1 MNPPGGAWNE
11 AGQSEVPSVELLEQ
25 LGYTYAP
32 PETLESERESLRD
45 VALIDRFESALKK
58 LNPWISDVN
67 LHKAVR
73 AVTSV
78 QAASLIEANEA
89 LYTAL
94 TYGIALEQDLGDG
107 RKSQQVRFFDF
118 EAPTRNDFLVT
129 RQYKVKGAKKHIIP
143 DVVCFVNGIPLVVI
157 ECKSSGLGDGW
168 KAEAIDQLDRYQEG
182 SEKYKELGAPRL
194 FQGVQLT
201 IATCGQDAVYATV
214 GTPARFYLRWK
225 QPYPMTPSEVGQ
237 LVGKDEPSPQDV
249 TIAGL
254 LSPENLLDI
263 LRNFVVF
270 ERDVSTGRVI
280 KKVPR
285 YQQFGAVNKALDRA
299 APGTTKGKT
308 AEERGGVVW
317 HTQGS
322 GKSLT
327 MLWLAIKLRRD
338 TAHENPT
345 LVLVTDRQE
354 LDRQITGVFQNCGFP
369 NPVRAESVK
378 DLRRLLSGPSGKT
391 VMTTVQKFQEAG
403 GISISGKRMK
413 QVPHLVLSE
422 ASNIFVMTDEAH
434 RTQYGS
440 LGANLRAALP
450 NAVFFG
456 FTGTPID
463 KKDRSTISTFGAYI
477 DQYTIEQAVADKATV
492 PIFYESRMAELH
504 IIGQTL
510 DQVFDRVFADR
521 SDEERAAIKQRYA
534 TEQAISEAPRRIE
547 AICLDLI
554 DHYTKFIQPGGFK
567 AQIVTPSRRAAVAY
581 KDMLDKLNGPQSA
594 VVMSGSNKDDATL
607 VAHHTSG
614 DERKRL
620 VARFLQ
626 KDDPLKILIVCDMLL
641 TGFDA
646 PIEQVMYL
654 DSPLKEHTLLQA
666 IARVNRTADHKDY
679 GLIVDYW
686 GVSEALQ
693 EALAIF
699 SPSDIKGA
707 LEPKTDELPRLQSR
721 HAASM
726 RFFAKVGDKSDLE
739 QCVAVLEPVDVRM
752 AFQTAFRR
760 FSQSMDMLLPD
771 PAALDYQSDLGWLGK
786 IRQAAKAR
794 YRDETLDIS
803 DCGDKVRKL
812 IEEAILADGVQIL
825 VKQVNLFGGE
835 LEEKLEALKSDEAKA
850 SEMEHAIRHEIHVRL
865 EEDPAYYQSL
875 RERLQQII
883 DDLEAERIGAA
894 EQLLLFKELVDD
906 VRGHDQAAEGAGM
919 SETAFAIYGLLKG
932 VQAGRV
938 AEDAPEYGEE
948 RAREVAA
955 GIEQAVEPFIGIVDW
970 SKKTDVQREMRRQIK
985 RRLPNEVYEK
995 DEQERLAA
1003 ALIDLLRV
1011 RKGR

>member
-1 MNPPGGAWNE
+1 MTPPAGAWNE
-11 AGQSEVPSVELLEQ
+11 AGQSEDPAISLLGQ
-25 LGYTYAP
+25 LGYAYAS
-32 PETLESERESLRD
+32 PETLESERVSARD
-45 VALIDRFESALKK
+45 VVLVGRLEAGLQK
-58 LNPWISDVN
+58 LNPWISEDN
-67 LHKAVR
+67 LRKAVH

-78 QAASLIEANEA
+78 QAASLIEANEG

-94 TYGIALEQDLGDG
+94 SYGISLEQDLGEG
-107 RKSQQVRFFDF
+107 RKSQQLRFFDF
-118 EAPTRNDFLVT
+118 DSPTENDFLVT
-129 RQYKVKGAKKHIIP
+129 RQYRVRGAKKHIIP

-157 ECKSSGLGDGW
+157 ECKSPGLGDGW
-168 KAEAIDQLDRYQEG
+168 KHEAIDQLDRYQEW
-182 SEKYKELGAPRL
+182 SEKYSELGAPRL
-194 FQGVQLT
+194 FHSIQLN
-201 IATCGQDAVYATV
+201 IATCGQDTVYGTV
-214 GTPARFYLRWK
+214 GTPSRFYLRWK
-225 QPYPMTPSEVGQ
+225 QPYPITAAQVGE
-237 LVGKDEPSPQDV
+237 LVGKREPSPQDV

-254 LSPENLLDI
+254 LSRENLLDI
-263 LRNFVVF
+263 VRNFIVF
-270 ERDVSTGRVI
+270 EREPSTGRTI

-285 YQQFGAVNKALDRA
+285 YQQFGAVNKALGRA
-299 APGTTKGKT
+299 SAGGSQGKT
-308 AEERGGVVW
+308 ADQRGGVVW

-338 TAHENPT
+338 PTHENPT
-345 LVLVTDRQE
+345 LVLVTDRRD
-354 LDRQITGVFQNCGFP
+354 LDRQIAGVFQNCGFP
-369 NPVRAESVK
+369 NPERAESVK
-378 DLRRLLSGPSGKT
+378 DLRRLLSGPSGRT

-403 GISISGKRMK
+403 GFTAGGKRIK
-413 QVPHLVLSE
+413 KVRHPVLSE

-463 KKDRSTISTFGAYI
+463 KKDRSTISTFGPYI

-492 PIFYESRMAELH
+492 PIYYESRMADLH

-510 DQVFDRVFADR
+510 DQVFDRVFADH
-521 SDEERAAIKQRYA
+521 SEQERAAIRRRYA
-534 TEQAISEAPRRIE
+534 NEQAIAEAPRRIE

-554 DHYTKFIQPGGFK
+554 EHYTKYIEPNGFK

-581 KDMLDKLNGPQSA
+581 KDKLDELRGPQSA
-594 VVMSGSNKDDATL
+594 VVMSASNKDDAEL
-607 VAHHTSG
+607 VAHHTSTE
-614 DERKRL
+614 ERKQL
-620 VARFLQ
+620 VSRFLKQ
-626 KDDPLKILIVCDMLL
+626 DDPLKILVVCDMLL

-666 IARVNRTADHKDY
+666 IARVNRTADRKDY

-686 GVSEALQ
+686 GVSEALE

-699 SPSDIKGA
+699 SPSDIQGA
-707 LEPKTDELPRLQSR
+707 LQPRADELPRLQTR
-721 HAASM
+721 HAAAM
-726 RFFAKVGDKSDLE
+726 RFFSKVRDKGDLE
-739 QCVAVLEPVDVRM
+739 QCVTALGPDDVR
-752 AFQTAFRR
+752 AEFQTAFRR

-771 PAALDYQSDLGWLGK
+771 PAALDYSSDLAWLGK

-812 IEEAILADGVQIL
+812 IEEAIVADGVQIL
-825 VKQVNLFGGE
+825 VKEVNLFGGE
-835 LEEKLEALKSDEAKA
+835 LEEKLGALKSDEAKA
-850 SEMEHAIRHEIHVRL
+850 SEMEHAIRHEIHVKL
-865 EEDPAYYQSL
+865 QEDPAYYQTL

-883 DDLEAERIGAA
+883 EDRRERRIDEA
-894 EQLLLFKELVDD
+894 EQLSLLASLVED
-906 VRGHDQAAEGAGM
+906 VRGHGAVAEAEGL
-919 SETAFAIYGLLKG
+919 SETGFAIYGLLKG

-938 AEDAPEYGEE
+938 GEGAPGYGEE
-948 RAREVAA
+948 RDREIVA
-955 GIEQAVEPFIGIVDW
+955 GIEQAVEPYVGIVDW

-985 RRLPNEVYEK
+985 RRLPNEVYSRE
-995 DEQERLAA
+995 EQDRLAA
-1003 ALIDLLRV
+1003 ALIELLRA

>member
-1 MNPPGGAWNE
+1 M
-11 AGQSEVPSVELLEQ
+11 GQSEAPAVELLKR
-25 LGYTYAP
+25 LGYVYASP
-32 PETLESERESLRD
+32 ESLEDERETLRQVVLVARLES
-45 VALIDRFESALKK
+45 VLKR
-58 LNPWISDVN
+58 LNPWISDDN

-73 AVTSV
+73 AVTNV
-78 QAASLIEANEA
+78 PAASLIEANEK

-118 EAPTRNDFLVT
+118 EAPDRNDFLVT
-129 RQYKVKGAKKHIIP
+129 RQYKVKGAKKHILP
-143 DVVCFVNGIPLVVI
+143 DVVCFVNGIPLAVI
-157 ECKSSGLGDGW
+157 ECKSPGLGEGW
-168 KAEAIDQLDRYQEG
+168 KAEAIDQFDRYQEG
-182 SEKYKELGAPRL
+182 SEKYKELGAPLL
-194 FQGVQLT
+194 FQSVQLN
-201 IATCGQDAVYATV
+201 IATCGQDAVYGTV
-214 GTPARFYLRWK
+214 ATPARFYARWK
-225 QPYPMTPSEVGQ
+225 EPYPMSVAQVGG
-237 LVGKDEPSPQDV
+237 LVGKSAPSPQDV

-254 LSPENLLDI
+254 LSRENLLDVV
-263 LRNFVVF
+263 RNFITF
-270 ERDVSTGRVI
+270 ERDPSTGRMI
-280 KKVPR
+280 KKLPR
-285 YQQFGAVNKALDRA
+285 YHQFGAVNKALKRSS
-299 APGTTKGKT
+299 TGKAQGKS

-327 MLWLAIKLRRD
+327 MLWLALKLRRD
-338 TAHENPT
+338 PANENPT
-345 LVLVTDRQE
+345 LVLVTDRRD

-369 NPVRAESVK
+369 NPERAESVK

-403 GISISGKRMK
+403 GISGDGKRIKKLRHPM
-413 QVPHLVLSE
+413 LSE
-422 ASNIFVMTDEAH
+422 SSNIFVMTDEAH

-463 KKDRSTISTFGAYI
+463 KKDRSTISTFGSYI
-477 DQYTIEQAVADKATV
+477 DQYTIEQAVKDEATV
-492 PIFYESRMAELH
+492 PIFYESRMADLH

-521 SDEERAAIKQRYA
+521 SDEERAAIKRRYA

-554 DHYTKFIQPGGFK
+554 KHYTTYIEPGGFK
-567 AQIVTPSRRAAVAY
+567 AQIVTTSRRAAVAY
-581 KDMLDKLNGPQSA
+581 KAKLDELNGPQSA
-594 VVMSGSNKDDATL
+594 VVMSGSNKDDAEL
-607 VAHHTSG
+607 VAQHTSAE
-614 DERKRL
+614 DRKQL
-620 VARFLQ
+620 VSRFLR

-686 GVSEALQ
+686 GVSDALQ
-693 EALAIF
+693 EALSIF

-707 LEPKTDELPRLQSR
+707 MEPKTDEMPRLQAR
-721 HAASM
+721 HAVAM
-726 RFFAKVGDKSDLE
+726 RFFAAVRDKNDLE
-739 QCVAVLEPVDVRM
+739 QCVAVLEPEDVR
-752 AFQTAFRR
+752 AEFQTAFRR

-771 PAALDYQSDLGWLGK
+771 PAALDYVGDLGWLGK

-803 DCGDKVRKL
+803 DCGEKVRKL
-812 IEEAILADGVQIL
+812 IQEAIMADGVQIL
-825 VKQVNLFGGE
+825 IKEVNLFGGD
-835 LEEKLEALKSDEAKA
+835 LEEKLGALKSDEAKA
-850 SEMEHAIRHEIHVRL
+850 SEMEHAIRHEIHVKL
-865 EEDPAYYQSL
+865 EEDPAYYQTL
-875 RERLQQII
+875 RERLLKII
-883 DDLEAERIGAA
+883 EDRKAKRIDEA
-894 EQLLLFKELVDD
+894 EQLSLLQRLVDD
-906 VRGHDQAAEGAGM
+906 VRGHEKAAEGAGL

-932 VQAGRV
+932 AEASLV
-938 AEDAPEYGEE
+938 AENEPSYGDD
-948 RAREVAA
+948 RTREVAQA
-955 GIEQAVEPFIGIVDW
+955 IEHTVEPYIKIVDW
-970 SKKTDVQREMRRQIK
+970 GQKSDVQREIRSRIK
-985 RRLPNEVYEK
+985 RRLPSEIYSSAEK
-995 DEQERLAA
+995 DRLAA
-1003 ALIDLLRV
+1003 ALTDLLRV
-1011 RKGR
+1011 RKGK